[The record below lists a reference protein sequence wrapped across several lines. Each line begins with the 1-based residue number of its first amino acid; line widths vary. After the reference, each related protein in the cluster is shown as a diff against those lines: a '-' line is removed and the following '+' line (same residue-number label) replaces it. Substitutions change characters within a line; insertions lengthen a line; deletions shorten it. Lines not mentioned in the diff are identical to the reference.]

1 MATMTIP
8 VRVSPEA
15 EARVAHLGVRRALET
30 MIEHTKEA
38 VPGLR
43 SITVT
48 LEDRYD
54 CGDEPV
60 LLISAEVPDLGP
72 VDYPSQRQWDQWVIE
87 TFPPEVLEH
96 FCFMLAFRTGNDG
109 R

>member
-15 EARVAHLGVRRALET
+15 EARVAQLGVQRELDL
-30 MIEHTKEA
+30 MIEHTKET

-43 SITVT
+43 AITVS
-48 LEDRYD
+48 LESRYD
-54 CGDEPV
+54 HGDEPV
-60 LLISAEVPDLGP
+60 LLISAEVPGP
-72 VDYPSQRQWDQWVIE
+72 GSVDDPTEPLWDRWVIA

-96 FCFMLAFRTGNDG
+96 FCFMVAYGAGGDG

>member
-15 EARVAHLGVRRALET
+15 EARVAQLGVRRELEI
-30 MIEHTKEA
+30 MLEHTKEV

-43 SITVT
+43 SITVS

-54 CGDEPV
+54 HGDEPV
-60 LLISAEVPDLGP
+60 LLISAEVPGP
-72 VDYPSQRQWDQWVIE
+72 GSVDDPTQRLWDRWVIE

-96 FCFMLAFRTGNDG
+96 FCFMEVFGTDDDG